1 MAVKWLITMPIVIC
15 GWLSLQS
22 GVKGY
27 EIESFPYK
35 GSNFPSMHLV
45 KVETAEHRFYGIK
58 VKLINLAEQL
68 VSELKRRLS
77 ILYCMGGGKGSS
89 PLFAT
94 CHFAHFWNQGSF
106 CHFFATAAVSIFEN
120 QGLKWKKRQKVGCP
134 LHYLKSSKSWSS
146 DKKPIHRSTGN
157 KNNLTRNGYI
167 GGGI

>member
-22 GVKGY
+22 SVKGY

-45 KVETAEHRFYGIK
+45 KVETAEHIFYGIK

-68 VSELKRRLS
+68 VSELKRRLW
-77 ILYCMGGGKGSS
+77 ILYCMGGGGS

-94 CHFAHFWNQGSF
+94 CNFAHFWNQGSF
-106 CHFFATAAVSIFEN
+106 CRIPPLFCHGRCVHF
-120 QGLKWKKRQKVGCP
+120 WKSRVKMEKEA
-134 LHYLKSSKSWSS
+134 KSWLPPALFEIEQIL
-146 DKKPIHRSTGN
+146 KLG
-157 KNNLTRNGYI
+157 
-167 GGGI
+167 